1 MVYHYSVSLSV
12 SLNMT
17 IANRMTVPATAHN
30 ISEQRENNVQKNQA
44 VLSIDYPTWQ
54 MFIQA
59 FDISEPL
66 IPHRELDGA
75 NAAPGGWYT
84 G

>member
-1 MVYHYSVSLSV
+1 
-12 SLNMT
+12 
-17 IANRMTVPATAHN
+17 VPSKAHE

-44 VLSIDYPTWQ
+44 VLSIDYNTWQ

-66 IPHRELDGA
+66 IPHREQEEDIA
-75 NAAPGGWYT
+75 RGGWYA
-84 G
+84 

>member
-1 MVYHYSVSLSV
+1 
-12 SLNMT
+12 
-17 IANRMTVPATAHN
+17 VPAKAHE

-44 VLSIDYPTWQ
+44 VLSIDYTTWK

-59 FDISEPL
+59 FDIKEPL
-66 IPHRELDGA
+66 IPHREQEEA
-75 NAAPGGWYT
+75 NVAPGGWYA

>member
-1 MVYHYSVSLSV
+1 MPAKAHD
-12 SLNMT
+12 
-17 IANRMTVPATAHN
+17 IA
-30 ISEQRENNVQKNQA
+30 EQREQNVQKNQA

-59 FDISEPL
+59 FDIKEPL
-66 IPHRELDGA
+66 IPHRVQEAA
-75 NAAPGGWYT
+75 NIAPGGWYA

>member
-1 MVYHYSVSLSV
+1 MLIVH
-12 SLNMT
+12 
-17 IANRMTVPATAHN
+17 TVPATAHE

-54 MFIQA
+54 LFIEA
-59 FDISEPL
+59 FDIKEPL
-66 IPHRELDGA
+66 IPHREPEEL
-75 NAAPGGWYT
+75 NVAPGGWYA